1 MRTKEGKGG
10 KMEKGENP
18 TTHTIKI
25 TLDDDGNF
33 TYDNPLIWV
42 YPGDAIV
49 WEFTNSCPFAIHI
62 GWNSPV
68 KGRYRSVDGKPIPDP
83 PASVPKNARP
93 GYYSFTVAVFD
104 EKTRKIWT
112 DDPPFIVKKPKV

>member
-10 KMEKGENP
+10 KMAIAPDEKTY
-18 TTHTIKI
+18 TTTIKV
-25 TLDDDGNF
+25 DDDGNF

-42 YPGDAIV
+42 YPGNTIIWQCA
-49 WEFTNSCPFAIHI
+49 NNCPFAIHI

-68 KGRYRSVDGKPIPDP
+68 KGRYCSVDGTAIEAP
-83 PASVPKNARP
+83 VPVDARP
-93 GYYSFTVAVFD
+93 GYYSYTVAVFD

-112 DDPPFIVKKPKV
+112 DDPPFIVKKPKKH

>member
-1 MRTKEGKGG
+1 
-10 KMEKGENP
+10 MEKGENP

-83 PASVPKNARP
+83 PASVPKNAKP

-112 DDPPFIVKKPKV
+112 ADPPFIVKKPKKV